1 MTRFFLA
8 TFLILGLLTALS
20 TPTMFQTVTVSET
33 TPTPTTKACHICDE
47 GLPQP
52 VVHAILFWM
61 DGCPHCHE
69 VLDNVLPPLQEK
81 YGAQLDILLVE
92 VVGIDDLNRLYDVA
106 TTYGIPRDQV
116 GVPFLIIGDR
126 VLIGSRQIP
135 DKLPG
140 LIERHLARGGVERP
154 SIPNLNDFLRQ
165 ATPVPIFAPG
175 MPGAV
180 VRTILFTTPD
190 CHDCQLEAGAALGPV
205 QKKYSEQFEV
215 RIVDIVTGE
224 DVEYLYRVAET
235 YGVPRE
241 GVDLPLIIIGNHL
254 LIGEQMAVE
263 LPNLVDSYLATGGVD
278 WPSLPPRSGAT
289 SMPVPTFPPSNSVPA
304 TPAQVQ
310 SNGFTLAIVIM
321 VLMAAALL
329 YSLFSFATGK
339 TFSLPSWTDWLIP
352 ALIVIGIVDAAYLSY
367 VETQAVEAVCGPV
380 GDCNT
385 VQQSRYATLFGF
397 LPVGVLGLL
406 GYLGLFAAWLT
417 RKYLPK
423 FARPADIA
431 FWGMAFFAV
440 LFSLYLTYLEPFVI
454 QAVCIWC
461 LTSAVIVTLLLLLGT
476 PPAIFQFAASNE
488 DE

>member
-1 MTRFFLA
+1 MKQSTTLLFLTLCLLLLSLVIFPAQAAPAGRA
-8 TFLILGLLTALS
+8 TPRPS
-20 TPTMFQTVTVSET
+20 PTY
-33 TPTPTTKACHICDE
+33 KACHICDE

-106 TTYGIPRDQV
+106 ATYGIPRDRV

-154 SIPNLNDFLRQ
+154 SIPNLNEFLRQ

-180 VRTILFTTPD
+180 VRTVLFTTPD

-205 QKKYSEQFEV
+205 QEKYGEQFEV
-215 RIVDIVTGE
+215 RTVDIVTGE
-224 DVEYLYRVAET
+224 DVDYLYQVAEA
-235 YGVPRE
+235 YGFPRE
-241 GVDLPLIIIGNHL
+241 EVDLPLIIVGDHL
-254 LIGEQMAVE
+254 LVGEQMAVE
-263 LPNLVDSYLATGGVD
+263 LPDLVASYLAEGGVG
-278 WPSLPPRSGAT
+278 WPAIPAQPGTILPAAPDADA
-289 SMPVPTFPPSNSVPA
+289 PA
-304 TPAQVQ
+304 TAH

-321 VLMAAALL
+321 VMMVAALL
-329 YSLFSFATGK
+329 YSLVALWRGAA
-339 TFSLPSWTDWLIP
+339 FSLPLWADWLIP
-352 ALIVIGIVDAAYLSY
+352 ALIVIGIGVAGYLAY

-385 VQQSRYATLFGF
+385 VQQSHYAKVFDI

-406 GYLGLFAAWLT
+406 GYIGLIAAWLA
-417 RKYLPK
+417 RRFLPK
-423 FARPADIA
+423 LEMPAAIG

-440 LFSLYLTYLEPFVI
+440 VFSLYLTYLEPFVI
-454 QAVCIWC
+454 RAVCLWC
-461 LTSAVIVTLLLLLGT
+461 LSSAVIVTLLLLLGT
-476 PPAIFQFAASNE
+476 PPAVLQFAVS
-488 DE
+488 DEGE